1 LLVKV
6 FSKEESK
13 LKVLHVLEYSR
24 PNISGYS
31 LRSDAIIRHQ
41 RKIGISTNQLT
52 SQRYQDFKAL
62 KEDVEGVVYQRTQ
75 KSTSFLSKIPFIN
88 YISHINH
95 LAKRIEKAVLKDKP
109 DIIQTHSP
117 MFNALA
123 AVRVGKKYNIP
134 VTYEVRALWED
145 AAVDTGK
152 TKEGSIKYRMIK
164 AIEQS
169 AFEKVDA
176 ISCICEGLK
185 ADIIKR
191 NISENKIFV
200 TPNAVDIEN
209 FQPSLERDKEL
220 ESTLNLTGK
229 KVVAFV
235 GTFFKYEGLAYAIEA
250 MKTIAKT
257 RNDIHLLLVGAGNE
271 FENLKQ
277 QVQQAQLE
285 NFVTFVGRVPFEQV
299 SRYYSL
305 ADVMVFPR
313 ESIRLTELVTPLKP
327 LESMAQF
334 KPVIASDIGGHRE
347 LISDGE
353 TGFLFP
359 ADNAA
364 ELANKIVEVIDN
376 EILLKKISE
385 QGLAFVREDRNWLNT
400 AKQYLPVYERLAK

>member
-1 LLVKV
+1 
-6 FSKEESK
+6 

-31 LRSDAIIRHQ
+31 LRSDAIIRYQ
-41 RKIGISTNQLT
+41 RQIGVETQQLT

-62 KEDVEGVVYQRTQ
+62 EEDVDGVVYQRTEL
-75 KSTSFLSKIPFIN
+75 STSFLTKIPLIN
-88 YISHINH
+88 YLSHINH
-95 LAKRIEKAVLKDKP
+95 LAKRIEKAVLVDKP

-123 AVRVGKKYNIP
+123 AVKIGKKYNIP

-152 TKEGSIKYRMIK
+152 TKEGSFKYRMIK

-169 AFEKVDA
+169 AFEKADA
-176 ISCICEGLK
+176 VSCICQGLK
-185 ADIIKR
+185 ADLIKR
-191 NISENKIFV
+191 GIPESKIFV
-200 TPNAVDIEN
+200 TPNAVDINN
-209 FQPSLERDKEL
+209 FQPSYQRDSEL
-220 ESTLNLTGK
+220 EQLFNLSGK

-250 MKTIAKT
+250 MNIIAKN
-257 RNDIHLLLVGAGNE
+257 RDDIHLLLVGAGNE
-271 FENLKQ
+271 LENLKQ
-277 QVQQAQLE
+277 QVAEAKLE
-285 NFVTFVGRVPFEQV
+285 ELVTFVGRVPFEQV
-299 SRYYSL
+299 SCYYSL

-347 LISDGE
+347 LITDGK

-359 ADNAA
+359 ADDAKA
-364 ELANKIVEVIDN
+364 LANKIISTIDDTD
-376 EILLKKISE
+376 LLTKVSE
-385 QGLAFVREDRNWLNT
+385 QGLSFVRDKRNWLNT
-400 AKQYLPVYERLAK
+400 AKQYLPVYQKLAK

>member
-1 LLVKV
+1 V
-6 FSKEESK
+6 
-13 LKVLHVLEYSR
+13 KVLHVLEYSR

-31 LRSDAIIRHQ
+31 LRYDAIIRHQ
-41 RKIGISTNQLT
+41 REVGITTNQLT

-62 KEDVEGVVYQRTQ
+62 EEDVDGVVYQRTE
-75 KSTSFLSKIPFIN
+75 KSTSFLTKIPFIN
-88 YISHINH
+88 YLLHINH
-95 LAKRIEKAVLKDKP
+95 LAKRIEKAVLADKP
-109 DIIQTHSP
+109 DVIQTHSP

-123 AVRVGKKYNIP
+123 AVKVGKKYNIP

-152 TKEGSIKYRMIK
+152 TTEGSFKYRTIK

-176 ISCICEGLK
+176 ISCICQGLK

-191 NISENKIFV
+191 GIPESKIFV
-200 TPNAVDIEN
+200 TPNAVDINN
-209 FQPSLERDKEL
+209 FKPSYERDHEL
-220 ESTLNLTGK
+220 EQSLNLSGK

-235 GTFFKYEGLAYAIEA
+235 GTFFKYEGLSYALEA

-257 RNDIHLLLVGAGNE
+257 RDDIHLLLVGAGNE
-271 FENLKQ
+271 FENLKH
-277 QVQQAQLE
+277 QVDDANLNE
-285 NFVTFVGRVPFEQV
+285 WVTFVGRVPFDQV

-347 LISDGE
+347 LIVDGE

-359 ADNAA
+359 ADDAQA
-364 ELANKIVEVIDN
+364 LANKITATIDDKELLTKVSDAGLLYVQN
-376 EILLKKISE
+376 E
-385 QGLAFVREDRNWLNT
+385 RNWLNT
-400 AKQYLPVYERLAK
+400 AKQYLPVYQKLKK

>member
-1 LLVKV
+1 M
-6 FSKEESK
+6 
-13 LKVLHVLEYSR
+13 KVLHVLEYSR

-41 RKIGISTNQLT
+41 RKIGIITNQLT
-52 SQRYQDFKAL
+52 SQRYQDFQAL
-62 KEDVEGVVYQRTQ
+62 EEDVEGVVYQRTEQ
-75 KSTSFLSKIPFIN
+75 SSSFLSKIPFIN
-88 YISHINH
+88 YLAHINH

-109 DIIQTHSP
+109 EVIQTHSP

-123 AVRVGKKYNIP
+123 AVKVGRKHNIP

-152 TKEGSIKYRMIK
+152 TKEGSFKYRMIK

-191 NISENKIFV
+191 NIPENKIFV

-209 FQPSLERDKEL
+209 FQPSYSRDAELERSL
-220 ESTLNLTGK
+220 GLSGK
-229 KVVAFV
+229 KVVAFI

-250 MKTIAKT
+250 MKTIAKS
-257 RNDIHLLLVGAGNE
+257 RDDIHLLLVGAGNE
-271 FENLKQ
+271 LENLKQ
-277 QVQQAQLE
+277 QVAQAKLE
-285 NFVTFVGRVPFEQV
+285 KFVSFVGRVPFDQV

-347 LISDGE
+347 LINDGE

-359 ADNAA
+359 ADNAS
-364 ELANKIVEVIDN
+364 ELASKIIEVIDN
-376 EILLKKISE
+376 KVLLNKISE
-385 QGLAFVREDRNWLNT
+385 QGLLFVRENRNWLNT
-400 AKQYLPVYERLAK
+400 AKQYLPVYERLTK

>member
-1 LLVKV
+1 MKI
-6 FSKEESK
+6 
-13 LKVLHVLEYSR
+13 LHVLEYSR

-41 RKIGISTNQLT
+41 RKIGITTTQLT
-52 SQRYQDFKAL
+52 SQRYQDFEAL
-62 KEDVEGVVYQRTQ
+62 EEDVDGVVYQRTE
-75 KSTSFLSKIPFIN
+75 KSRSFLTKIPFVN
-88 YISHINH
+88 YLLHINH
-95 LAKRIEKAVLKDKP
+95 LAKRIEKAVLADKP
-109 DIIQTHSP
+109 DVIQTHSP

-123 AVRVGKKYNIP
+123 AVKVGRKYDIP

-152 TKEGSIKYRMIK
+152 TTEGSLKYRMIK

-176 ISCICEGLK
+176 VSCICEGLK
-185 ADIIKR
+185 ADLIKR
-191 NISENKIFV
+191 NIPEQKIFV
-200 TPNAVDIEN
+200 TPNAVDINN
-209 FQPSLERDKEL
+209 FNPSYQRDTEL
-220 ESTLNLTGK
+220 EKLLKLGGK

-235 GTFFKYEGLAYAIEA
+235 GTFFKYEGLFYAIEA
-250 MKTIAKT
+250 MKTVTQT

-277 QVQQAQLE
+277 QVEAANLE
-285 NFVTFVGRVPFEQV
+285 KFVTFVGRVPFEQV

-305 ADVMVFPR
+305 ADLMVFPR

-347 LISDGE
+347 LIDDGK

-359 ADNAA
+359 ADDAQALAA
-364 ELANKIVEVIDN
+364 KVLEVIDDQD
-376 EILLKKISE
+376 LLKQISE
-385 QGLAFVREDRNWLNT
+385 QGLSFVRDERNWLNT
-400 AKQYLPVYERLAK
+400 AKQYLPVYQKLAK

>member
-1 LLVKV
+1 M
-6 FSKEESK
+6 
-13 LKVLHVLEYSR
+13 KVLHVLEYSR

-41 RKIGISTNQLT
+41 RKIGIETQQLT

-62 KEDVEGVVYQRTQ
+62 EEDVDGVVYQRTE
-75 KSTSFLSKIPFIN
+75 KSTSFLTKIPFAN
-88 YISHINH
+88 YLLHISH
-95 LAKRIEKAVLKDKP
+95 LAKRIEKAILADKP
-109 DIIQTHSP
+109 DVIQTHSP

-123 AVRVGKKYNIP
+123 AVKVGKKHNIP

-152 TKEGSIKYRMIK
+152 TKEGSFKYRMIK

-176 ISCICEGLK
+176 ISCICQGLK

-191 NISENKIFV
+191 GISESKIFV
-200 TPNAVDIEN
+200 TANAVDINN
-209 FQPSLERDKEL
+209 FLPSYQRDSEL
-220 ESTLNLTGK
+220 EQSLNLSGK
-229 KVVAFV
+229 KVIAFV
-235 GTFFKYEGLAYAIEA
+235 GTFFKYEGLFYAIEA
-250 MKTIAKT
+250 MKTITKT
-257 RNDIHLLLVGAGNE
+257 RKDIHLLLVGAGNE
-271 FENLKQ
+271 FEKLKQ
-277 QVQQAQLE
+277 QVAKAKLE
-285 NFVTFVGRVPFEQV
+285 EFVTFVGRVPFEQV

-305 ADVMVFPR
+305 ADIMIFPR

-347 LISDGE
+347 LIVDGE

-359 ADNAA
+359 ADDAQA
-364 ELANKIVEVIDN
+364 LA
-376 EILLKKISE
+376 KKIISTIDDAKLLAKVSE
-385 QGLAFVREDRNWLNT
+385 AGLLFVRNERNWLNT
-400 AKQYLPVYERLAK
+400 AKQYLPIYQKLTK

>member
-1 LLVKV
+1 M
-6 FSKEESK
+6 
-13 LKVLHVLEYSR
+13 KVLHVLEYSR

-41 RKIGISTNQLT
+41 RKIGIATNQLT
-52 SQRYQDFKAL
+52 SQRYQEFKAL
-62 KEDVEGVVYQRTQ
+62 EEDVDGVVYQRTE
-75 KSTSFLSKIPFIN
+75 KSTSFLSKIPLIN
-88 YISHINH
+88 YILHINH
-95 LAKRIEKAVLKDKP
+95 LAKRIEKAVLADKP
-109 DIIQTHSP
+109 DVIQTHSP

-123 AVRVGKKYNIP
+123 AVKVGKKHNIP

-152 TKEGSIKYRMIK
+152 TKEGSFKYRMIK

-176 ISCICEGLK
+176 VSCICEGLK

-191 NISENKIFV
+191 NILEHKIFV

-209 FQPSLERDKEL
+209 FQPSYQRDNEL
-220 ESTLNLTGK
+220 EQSLNLSGK

-235 GTFFKYEGLAYAIEA
+235 GTFFKYEGLAYAIDA
-250 MKTIAKT
+250 METIAKT
-257 RNDIHLLLVGAGNE
+257 RDDIHLLLVGAGNE

-277 QVQQAQLE
+277 QVAQAKLDK
-285 NFVTFVGRVPFEQV
+285 FVTFVGRVPFEQV

-347 LISDGE
+347 LIVDGE

-364 ELANKIVEVIDN
+364 ALASKIIEVIDN
-376 EILLKKISE
+376 EILLKQISE
-385 QGLAFVREDRNWLNT
+385 QGLTFVREERNWLNT
-400 AKQYLPVYERLAK
+400 AKQYLPVYERLTK

>member
-1 LLVKV
+1 M
-6 FSKEESK
+6 
-13 LKVLHVLEYSR
+13 KVLHVLEYSR

-31 LRSDAIIRHQ
+31 LRSDAIIRYQ
-41 RKIGISTNQLT
+41 RKAGIETQQLT

-62 KEDVEGVVYQRTQ
+62 EEDVDGIIYQRTEQ
-75 KSTSFLSKIPFIN
+75 STSFLTKIPFIN
-88 YISHINH
+88 YLSHINH
-95 LAKRIEKAVLKDKP
+95 LAKRIEKAVLADKP
-109 DIIQTHSP
+109 DVIQTHSP

-123 AVRVGKKYNIP
+123 AVKIGKKYNIP

-152 TKEGSIKYRMIK
+152 TKEGSFKYRTIK

-176 ISCICEGLK
+176 ISCICQGLK

-191 NISENKIFV
+191 GIPESKLFV
-200 TPNAVDIEN
+200 TPNAVDIHN
-209 FQPSLERDKEL
+209 FKPSYQRNHEL
-220 ESTLNLTGK
+220 EQSLNLSGK

-235 GTFFKYEGLAYAIEA
+235 GTFFKYEGLSYAIEA
-250 MKTIAKT
+250 METIAKT
-257 RNDIHLLLVGAGNE
+257 RDDIHLLLVGAGNE

-277 QVQQAQLE
+277 QVDKANLNE
-285 NFVTFVGRVPFEQV
+285 WVTFVGRVPFDQV
-299 SRYYSL
+299 SLYYSL

-313 ESIRLTELVTPLKP
+313 ERIRLTELVTPLKP

-347 LISDGE
+347 LIVDGE

-359 ADNAA
+359 ADDAQA
-364 ELANKIVEVIDN
+364 LASKITATIDDEELLTKVSDAGLLYVQN
-376 EILLKKISE
+376 E
-385 QGLAFVREDRNWLNT
+385 RNWLNT
-400 AKQYLPVYERLAK
+400 AKQYLPIYQKLKK

>member
-1 LLVKV
+1 MRE
-6 FSKEESK
+6 KETE

-41 RKIGISTNQLT
+41 RKIGIITNQLT

-62 KEDVEGVVYQRTQ
+62 EEDVDGVVYQRTE
-75 KSTSFLSKIPFIN
+75 KSTSFLTNIPFVN
-88 YISHINH
+88 YLLHINH
-95 LAKRIEKAVLKDKP
+95 LAKRIEKAILADKP
-109 DIIQTHSP
+109 DVIQTHSP

-123 AVRVGKKYNIP
+123 AVKIGKKYNIP

-152 TKEGSIKYRMIK
+152 TKEGSFKYRMIK

-169 AFEKVDA
+169 AFDKADA
-176 ISCICEGLK
+176 VSCICQGLK
-185 ADIIKR
+185 TDLIKR
-191 NISENKIFV
+191 GIPESKIFI

-209 FQPSLERDKEL
+209 FQPSYQRDSEL
-220 ESTLNLTGK
+220 EQSLNLSGK
-229 KVVAFV
+229 KVIAFV
-235 GTFFKYEGLAYAIEA
+235 GTFFKYEGLAYAVEA
-250 MKTIAKT
+250 MNIIAKT
-257 RNDIHLLLVGAGNE
+257 RDNIHLLLVGAGNE
-271 FENLKQ
+271 LENLNKQ
-277 QVQQAQLE
+277 VAEAKLE

-305 ADVMVFPR
+305 ADIMVFPR

-347 LISDGE
+347 LIIDGK

-359 ADNAA
+359 ADDAKA
-364 ELANKIVEVIDN
+364 LANKIISVIDDT
-376 EILLKKISE
+376 ELLTNVSE
-385 QGLAFVREDRNWLNT
+385 QGLSFVRDERNWLNT
-400 AKQYLPVYERLAK
+400 AKQYLPVYQNLAKIND

>member
-1 LLVKV
+1 
-6 FSKEESK
+6 

-31 LRSDAIIRHQ
+31 LRSDAIIRYQ
-41 RKIGISTNQLT
+41 RKIGIETQQLT

-62 KEDVEGVVYQRTQ
+62 EEDVDGVVYQRTEL
-75 KSTSFLSKIPFIN
+75 STSFLTKIPFIN
-88 YISHINH
+88 YLLHINH
-95 LAKRIEKAVLKDKP
+95 LAKRIEKAVLADKP
-109 DIIQTHSP
+109 DVIQTHSP

-123 AVRVGKKYNIP
+123 AVKIGKKYNIP

-152 TKEGSIKYRMIK
+152 TKEGSFKYRTIK

-176 ISCICEGLK
+176 ISCICQGLK

-191 NISENKIFV
+191 GIPESKLFV
-200 TPNAVDIEN
+200 TPNAVDIHN
-209 FQPSLERDKEL
+209 FKPSYQRDHEL
-220 ESTLNLTGK
+220 EQSLNLSGK

-235 GTFFKYEGLAYAIEA
+235 GTFFKYEGLSYAIEA
-250 MKTIAKT
+250 METIAKT
-257 RNDIHLLLVGAGNE
+257 RDDIHLLLVGAGNE

-277 QVQQAQLE
+277 QVDKANLNE
-285 NFVTFVGRVPFEQV
+285 WVTFVGRVPFDQV

-347 LISDGE
+347 LIVDGE
-353 TGFLFP
+353 TGFLFA
-359 ADNAA
+359 ADDAQA
-364 ELANKIVEVIDN
+364 LASKITATIDDKELLTKVSDAGLLYVQN
-376 EILLKKISE
+376 E
-385 QGLAFVREDRNWLNT
+385 RNWLNT
-400 AKQYLPVYERLAK
+400 AKQYLPVYQKLKK